1 MRQYYCVIY
10 FIALKDQFWHF
21 ETITKSVCVFLC
33 RYINCAKFYE
43 MATATGEGNI
53 LAADAEVAALERC
66 LKVLKTA
73 KSDTEIFAAL
83 LLVS

>member
-1 MRQYYCVIY
+1 
-10 FIALKDQFWHF
+10 
-21 ETITKSVCVFLC
+21 
-33 RYINCAKFYE
+33 

-83 LLVS
+83 LLVSWKCYKLNHVQLYFLFFIKKG

>member
-1 MRQYYCVIY
+1 
-10 FIALKDQFWHF
+10 
-21 ETITKSVCVFLC
+21 
-33 RYINCAKFYE
+33 

-83 LLVS
+83 LLVSWRCYKLNHVQLFFKIFYQEGLKFKDH